1 MVVLELTKSYPNTKK
16 GRSEIPKKAGAYNLK
31 NRGGTTV
38 YTGMTKNLNQRIKQ
52 HHNDKTKHFSS
63 ASVSPT
69 KTKAKAK
76 QVEKSRLSN
85 KKPKYNKTK
94 K

>member
-1 MVVLELTKSYPNTKK
+1 MTKSYSNTKK
-16 GRSEIPKKAGAYNLK
+16 GRSEIPKTAGAYNLK
-31 NRGGTTV
+31 NRQGKTV

-52 HHNDKTKHFSS
+52 HHYDKTKHFTS

-76 QVEKSRLSN
+76 QVEKNRLSN
-85 KKPKYNKTK
+85 NKPKYNKENK
-94 K
+94 